1 MEDISSRKQSAGPG
15 GKPQLPCDG
24 CGKFYSS
31 KQTLKIHKSISC
43 SQKKLKAKQNTEVK
57 PKISL
62 PASTSIS
69 IEKDSA
75 KQQQGRPRR
84 SKTSLEF
91 KEREEFVFNE
101 DDTAYWA
108 EFVTGTQC

>member
-1 MEDISSRKQSAGPG
+1 MEENQTKKSAVG
-15 GKPQLPCDG
+15 GKLPCDG
-24 CGKFYSS
+24 CGNFYSS

-43 SQKKLKAKQNTEVK
+43 SSKRKKIKQNTDVK
-57 PKISL
+57 PNLSL

-69 IEKDSA
+69 IEKDSG
-75 KQQQGRPRR
+75 KKPGRGRR

-101 DDTAYWA
+101 DDIAYWD